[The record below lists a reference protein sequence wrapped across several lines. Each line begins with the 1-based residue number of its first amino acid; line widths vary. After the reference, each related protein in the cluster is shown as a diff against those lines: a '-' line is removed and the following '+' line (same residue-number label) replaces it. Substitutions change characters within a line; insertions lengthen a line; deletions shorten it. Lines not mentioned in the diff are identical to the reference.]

1 MCKQNIIDPVA
12 TGIKLPRYSEE
23 DFSKAV
29 SRILQHKQ
37 SAIKFQASLCGAH
50 GAVFTG
56 DYALGRISHHY
67 FSECIFQRAS
77 LKNVAGSGSIF
88 SNVKFIETD
97 LTHSLFQNSTLEQC
111 RFDACQ
117 LDGSNMSECYIQET
131 TWNQCPSGIATMA
144 SSYLKSCRFLSTKP
158 GNLAESC
165 LDDVYIENIRLTNIN
180 MEFASFKNIRMKD
193 VVLPF
198 SQMPYVFGGLEYL
211 MDTDD
216 SVRISSHINNLH
228 SISLDEYINVLKDME
243 VFYSYREEYF
253 PLANI
258 MLAFHRYDEALE
270 AILHGIK
277 HTAVQRDF
285 RMCKYYCKM
294 ITENGNFSAETL
306 KALYQVLYDATPVY
320 MLSEP
325 QYYQYLQHMPEIKSM
340 LVENPNRYP
349 HMLLT
354 LETNIN
360 YQESA
365 SISMLLTCLDELI
378 HLDGSFLVNPS
389 ITIRHNSPLEFAISL
404 CGTPLG
410 MLAVGALVL
419 SIISNVCKTYN
430 EVAKAIISTQTIF
443 ENTQK
448 TELNQL
454 QKKKLSVELAKLEL
468 ENSELREKLA
478 YQRQKITA
486 SGIVIARANVI
497 GQDFNPMKLL

>member
-1 MCKQNIIDPVA
+1 MCKQNMIGPAA
-12 TGIKLPRYSEE
+12 TNVKLPQYSEE
-23 DFSKAV
+23 TFSKAV

-37 SAIKFQASLCGAH
+37 STIKFQSSLYGAH

-56 DYALGRISHHY
+56 DYDLGRISHNY
-67 FSECIFQRAS
+67 FSECIFQGAS
-77 LKNVAGSGSIF
+77 LKSVAGSGSIF
-88 SNVKFIETD
+88 SDVKFIETD
-97 LTHSLFQNSTLEQC
+97 LTHSLFQNSTLERC
-111 RFDACQ
+111 CFDTCQ
-117 LDGSNMSECYIQET
+117 LEGSNMSECYIQET
-131 TWNQCPSGIATMA
+131 IWSECPSGIANMA
-144 SSYLKSCRFLSTKP
+144 SSYLKKCQFLSTKP
-158 GNLAESC
+158 GNLADSY

-180 MEFASFKNIRMKD
+180 MEFTSFKNIHMNN

-198 SQMPYVFGGLEYL
+198 SQMPYIFGGLEYL
-211 MDTDD
+211 IDTAD

-228 SISLDEYINVLKDME
+228 SISLDEYIDVLKDME

-258 MLAFHRYDEALE
+258 MLAFHRYDEALG
-270 AILHGIK
+270 AILYGIK
-277 HTAVQRDF
+277 HSAIQRDF
-285 RMCKYYCKM
+285 RMCKYYCRM
-294 ITENGNFSAETL
+294 ITENGNFSADTL
-306 KALYQVLYDATPVY
+306 NALYQVLCDATPVY
-320 MLSEP
+320 ELAEP

-349 HMLLT
+349 HVLLT

-360 YQESA
+360 YQEA
-365 SISMLLTCLDELI
+365 APISILLTYLDELI

-389 ITIRHNSPLEFAISL
+389 ITIRHNSPLEFAVSL

-410 MLAVGALVL
+410 MLAVTALVL

-443 ENTQK
+443 ENAQE

-454 QKKKLSVELAKLEL
+454 QKKKLSAEIAKLEL
-468 ENSELREKLA
+468 ENSELRDKLA
-478 YQRQKITA
+478 YQRQKITS
-486 SGIVIARANVI
+486 SGIVIVRASVL